1 MSMMLCA
8 YRTESPVLDSGKH
21 AVLLFS
27 VTIIHIFFVL
37 QYNFKNFNYTQ
48 QFHFKQAQ
56 SECVLPYS
64 LGLDNN
70 VLVHAAIKSNIAMLL
85 KFCLINI
92 VKTKYG
98 IWACAASI
106 WINIYNIKQPH
117 SAKWTK
123 ANKGQTFFFLTYLN
137 RI

>member
-1 MSMMLCA
+1 MPST
-8 YRTESPVLDSGKH
+8 YGTESPIRDSGKH

-27 VTIIHIFFVL
+27 VTIIHIFFIF
-37 QYNFKNFNYTQ
+37 QYNLTNFNNIQ
-48 QFHFKQAQ
+48 WLHFKQVQ

-70 VLVHAAIKSNIAMLL
+70 LLVHAAIKSNIAMLL

-117 SAKWTK
+117 SAKWIK
-123 ANKGQTFFFLTYLN
+123 ANKGQTSLLKLFK
-137 RI
+137 